1 MTAFVGC
8 AEVTIYCPGCF
19 SLKDK
24 RRVIQSLL
32 DRLRSQFN
40 VSAAEVGHQDQHRRA
55 SLAFTTVSSSHRQT
69 SRMLDRIEQEL
80 SGDPALQIREWNRRI
95 L

>member
-8 AEVTIYCPGCF
+8 AEVTVYCPGCF

-24 RRVIQSLL
+24 RRVVKSLL
-32 DRLRSQFN
+32 DRLRSRLN
-40 VSAAEVGHQDQHRRA
+40 VAAAEVDHQDQHRRA
-55 SLAFTTVSSSHRQT
+55 ALAFATVSSSQKQT
-69 SRMLDRIEQEL
+69 SRLLDQIEREI
-80 SGDPALQIREWNRRI
+80 SGDPSLQIRELNRRI